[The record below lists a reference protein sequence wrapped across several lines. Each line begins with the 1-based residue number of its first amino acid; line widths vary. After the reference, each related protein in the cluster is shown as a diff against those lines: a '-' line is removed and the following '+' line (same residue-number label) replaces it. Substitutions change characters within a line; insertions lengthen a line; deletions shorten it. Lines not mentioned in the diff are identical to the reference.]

1 MIEAATGQ
9 PLVIEPRIG
18 GYKMQNQIF
27 TYDLNGVPTIE
38 IEELD
43 IDEVDL
49 STDEKAAKLFTF
61 YGPQI
66 RGLYTPSDAS
76 RLMLSQTGAEQTYQP
91 AFMFIPC
98 QPSQG
103 IIECASRDEIDD
115 YLKKVRLY
123 VGFVENFIELD

>member
-98 QPSQG
+98 
-103 IIECASRDEIDD
+103 
-115 YLKKVRLY
+115 
-123 VGFVENFIELD
+123 